1 MGYRSDVRLITTKKG
16 YDKLSKFVKKEVNNV
31 LSDNLLENCDFKSVH
46 HNEVFMGWNSIKWYE
61 YCDFK
66 EVDSL
71 LNGLKYLNENNY
83 SYHFSRMGENYDDY
97 EENNND
103 VEGDEIDIYPSM
115 IREFD
120 DDYVKS
126 ELDKSDDYYRKLKE
140 KNSDILQNEI

>member
-71 LNGLKYLNENNY
+71 INGLKYLNENNY

-103 VEGDEIDIYPSM
+103 VEDDEIDI
-115 IREFD
+115 
-120 DDYVKS
+120 
-126 ELDKSDDYYRKLKE
+126 
-140 KNSDILQNEI
+140 